1 MVKPCFIFVL
11 LILFFVLFGLESIV
25 KFQAK
30 QTIVIESTE
39 EYDEQ
44 DRPAI
49 TLCATTNGYTGW
61 RNGKFKEK
69 VLQSICNKS
78 TNAEEALKCI
88 NDGTFD
94 FSEMVTITVDG
105 DKNVINETSWDL
117 DLNSHAGKCQTL
129 NTSVVNI
136 GTDMNH
142 PLTITYPNI
151 SVVQYTLVH

>member
-1 MVKPCFIFVL
+1 MVKPCFILVL
-11 LILFFVLFGLESIV
+11 LILFFLLFGLESIQ

-39 EYDEQ
+39 KYDEQ

-49 TLCATTNGYTGW
+49 TVCATTNGYTGW

-69 VLQSICNKS
+69 VLQSICNES

-88 NDGTFD
+88 KDGTFD
-94 FSEMVTITVDG
+94 FSEMVTNTVDG
-105 DKNVINETSWDL
+105 NKNLINETSWHL
-117 DLNSHAGKCQTL
+117 DLNTHAGKCHTL

-142 PLTITYPNI
+142 PLAIT
-151 SVVQYTLVH
+151 